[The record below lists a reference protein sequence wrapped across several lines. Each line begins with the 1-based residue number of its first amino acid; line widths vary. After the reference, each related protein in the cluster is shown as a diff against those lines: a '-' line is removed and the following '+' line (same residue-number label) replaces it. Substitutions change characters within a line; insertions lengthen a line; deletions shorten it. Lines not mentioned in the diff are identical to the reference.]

1 MNVGCI
7 ADPHVACDMRSLITQ
22 LARVRTTVG
31 VSAFL
36 LLALHMRVRVYI
48 WYGTRREDILAL
60 YAPWASSHIDRAT
73 PYEAIGCRIA
83 VDEPTGKRS
92 LRVVQDAQNI
102 THWVAC
108 IKGDKC
114 HGDGE
119 CAIDEETMTF
129 HAVYLSLGR
138 MVMETI
144 ADGDCGLDVMC
155 LMIGWPREM
164 ASRRS
169 LRCELCAFALEHVG
183 NRALVAAMH
192 ALAEL
197 RGHLGLFELEASAT
211 ELLQSDPCRHGDGGG
226 GTLATE
232 PARSFTMEEANAVA
246 WKCRL
251 PMPAYE

>member
-1 MNVGCI
+1 MPPLEDEDPVDVGCI
-7 ADPHVACDMRSLITQ
+7 ADPQVARDMRNFSAQLI
-22 LARVRTTVG
+22 RVRSPVG
-31 VSAFL
+31 VSASL

-48 WYGTRREDILAL
+48 WYGTRCEDILAL
-60 YAPWASSHIDRAT
+60 YAPWASSHIDCAT

-83 VDEPTGKRS
+83 VDEHTGKRS

-144 ADGDCGLDVMC
+144 ADGDCVLDVMC
-155 LMIGWPREM
+155 LMVGCVRDM
-164 ASRRS
+164 ASRRN
-169 LRCELCAFALEHVG
+169 LRSAMCAFALKHVG
-183 NRALVAAMH
+183 NRA
-192 ALAEL
+192 
-197 RGHLGLFELEASAT
+197 
-211 ELLQSDPCRHGDGGG
+211 
-226 GTLATE
+226 
-232 PARSFTMEEANAVA
+232 
-246 WKCRL
+246 
-251 PMPAYE
+251 